1 MTEAIHNLIY
11 QDCNSSC
18 KDPKVFAD
26 LQDKTVLITGG
37 TGFMGKWL
45 AEMINYVNEAHSY
58 NIKLYVLARD
68 IAKFKTEMPHLADK
82 PFIRF
87 IEQDVKNVHDLPQDI
102 NYIIHAAGSP
112 DNRDHVS
119 LPIRTVETFY
129 KGTQAILDAASRLPA
144 LHKLLHVSSHL
155 VYGKNEAGNLIDEK
169 FAGNVELNSI
179 NNVYGESKRIA
190 ETLCSIYRHQFKLPI
205 VIVRPFAFIGPYH
218 DLEKPWA
225 INNFI
230 RDGILGG
237 PIRIIGNGST
247 IRSYLYA
254 SDMAYWILKTLVKGQ
269 PGENYNIGSKEAISL
284 DTLAGKVKASINN
297 NVEILSKSSKENYS
311 NLSKL
316 VPDTSKISRQIGVEE
331 TFGIEDAIKKT
342 IVWNQL
348 IRK

>member
-1 MTEAIHNLIY
+1 MTAATHKLIF
-11 QDCNSSC
+11 QDCEISC
-18 KDPKVFAD
+18 KNADVFSA
-26 LQDKTVLITGG
+26 LNGQTILITGG

-45 AEMINYVNEAHSY
+45 TEMVNYVNETQGY
-58 NIKLYVLARD
+58 NIKLYILGRD
-68 IAKFKTEMPHLADK
+68 IEKFKTEMPHLAAK
-82 PFIRF
+82 GFIRF

-119 LPIRTVETFY
+119 LPIRTVETFF

-144 LHKLLHVSSHL
+144 LNKILHVSSHQ
-155 VYGKNEAGNLIDEK
+155 VYGKNDHGTLMDEK
-169 FAGNVELNSI
+169 FSGNVELNNI

-190 ETLCSIYRHQFKLPI
+190 ETLCYIYRHQFKLPI
-205 VIVRPFAFIGPYH
+205 LIVRPFAFIGPYH

-237 PIRIIGNGST
+237 PIRILGNGST

-269 PGENYNIGSKEAISL
+269 PGENYNVGSKEAISL
-284 DTLAGKVKASINN
+284 DTLANKVKASLGN
-297 NVEILSKSSKENYS
+297 NVEILSKSSKESYS
-311 NLSKL
+311 NISKL
-316 VPDTSKISRQIGVEE
+316 VPDTSKITRHIGVEE
-331 TFGIEDAIKKT
+331 CFTIEEAIKRT

>member
-1 MTEAIHNLIY
+1 MTEITHNLIY
-11 QDCNSSC
+11 QDCSLSC
-18 KDPKVFAD
+18 KDPKVFVD
-26 LQDKTVLITGG
+26 LQDKTILITGG

-45 AEMINYVNEAHSY
+45 SEMINYVNDAQNY

-68 IAKFKTEMPHLADK
+68 IVKFKTEMPHLAGK
-82 PFIRF
+82 AFIRF

-119 LPIRTVETFY
+119 MPIRTVETFF
-129 KGTQAILDAASRLPA
+129 KGTQAVLDAASRLPA
-144 LHKLLHVSSHL
+144 LHKVLHVSSHQ
-155 VYGKNEAGNLIDEK
+155 VYGKNDAGTLMDEK

-190 ETLCSIYRHQFKLPI
+190 ETLCYTYRHQFKLPI
-205 VIVRPFAFIGPYH
+205 LIMRPFAFIGPYH

-237 PIRIIGNGST
+237 PIRIIGNGAT

-254 SDMAYWILKTLVKGQ
+254 SDMAYWILKTLIKGQ

-284 DTLAGKVKASINN
+284 DNLATKVKASLNN
-297 NVEILSKSSKENYS
+297 NVDILSKSSKENYS
-311 NLSKL
+311 NLSNL
-316 VPDTSKISRQIGVEE
+316 VPDTSKIARQIGVEE
-331 TFGIEDAIKKT
+331 IFGIDDAIKRT